1 MAPRGPSLTPHKF
14 RVQRFNEWEPFR
26 KIIESDEYKGWAFRG
41 QANADWPLYSSLS
54 RYLMAFRV
62 HPKAW
67 PQQEFKILRIF
78 KRKAHLLLD
87 QLPDDRDSFQ
97 WLALMQHHGAP
108 TRLLDF
114 SWSPFVATFFAIER
128 ATSEVAVWALFPP
141 GLSNRPMRTL
151 RASQKVR
158 KAEVAPWV
166 EGGYERHFLPNKHR
180 LVVAGEPHRM
190 NQRLIA
196 QSGTFVMPGI
206 LDEPIEELVPPSA
219 VIKFVLNTKTIRRRA
234 MSDLYHMNMSNATLF
249 PGLDGLARS
258 LAYELEF
265 HWAFDP
271 VTLEQRKGF
280 YVK

>member
-1 MAPRGPSLTPHKF
+1 MVASSKSN
-14 RVQRFNEWEPFR
+14 VQRFNTWEKFR
-26 KIIESDEYKGWAFRG
+26 GVIESDEYKGWAFRG

-54 RYLMAFRV
+54 RYLTAYQV

-67 PQQEFKILRIF
+67 AQQESRILRIF

-87 QLPDDRDSFQ
+87 HLPGDNDSFE

-114 SWSPFVATFFAIER
+114 SWSPFVATFFALER
-128 ATSEVAVWALFPP
+128 ATSDVAVWALFPP
-141 GLSNRPMRTL
+141 GLSNRPIRTL
-151 RASQKVR
+151 RASQRVR
-158 KAEVAPWV
+158 KDEMAPWV
-166 EGGYERHFLPNKHR
+166 EGGYEKHFLPNKHR

-196 QSGTFVMPGI
+196 QSGTFVMPGV
-206 LDEPIEELVPPSA
+206 LDKPIESLVSPPA
-219 VIKFVLNTKTIRRRA
+219 VMKFVLDTKTIRRRA
-234 MSDLYHMNMSNATLF
+234 MSELYNMNISNATLF

-271 VTLEQRKGF
+271 VTMRKRKGF
-280 YVK
+280 YVS

>member
-1 MAPRGPSLTPHKF
+1 MAPKRYKVLRFDSWERFREVIDGP
-14 RVQRFNEWEPFR
+14 
-26 KIIESDEYKGWAFRG
+26 EYKSWAFRG
-41 QANADWPLYSSLS
+41 QSSAEWPLYSSLS
-54 RYLMAFRV
+54 RYLMSYQV
-62 HPKAW
+62 HPEAW
-67 PQQEFKILRIF
+67 QQQEYRILRIF

-87 QLPDDRDSFQ
+87 HLPEENDSFQ

-114 SWSPFVATFFAIER
+114 TWSPFVATFFALER
-128 ATSEVAVWALFPP
+128 ATTEAAVWALFPP

-151 RASQKVR
+151 RASQRVR
-158 KAEVAPWV
+158 KDEIAPWV
-166 EGGYERHFLPNKHR
+166 PGGYEKHFLPNKHR
-180 LVVAGEPHRM
+180 IVIAGEPHRM

-196 QSGTFVMPGI
+196 QSGTFVMPGV
-206 LDEPIEELVPPSA
+206 LDEPIEKLVPPPA
-219 VIKFVLNTKTIRRRA
+219 VIKFVLDVKEIRRRA
-234 MSDLYHMNMSNATLF
+234 MSDFYHMNLSNATLF

-271 VTLEQRKGF
+271 VTMEKRKGF

>member
-1 MAPRGPSLTPHKF
+1 MPLPSPKF
-14 RVQRFNEWEPFR
+14 KVQRFSTWQAFR
-26 KIIESDEYKGWAFRG
+26 EVIESDEYKGWAFRG
-41 QANADWPLYSSLS
+41 QSNADWPLYSSLS
-54 RYLMAFRV
+54 RYLMGFRV

-67 PQQEFKILRIF
+67 SQQEFRILRIF
-78 KRKAHLLLD
+78 KRKAHLLLNH
-87 QLPDDRDSFQ
+87 LPDDEDVFQ

-114 SWSPFVATFFAIER
+114 SWSPYVATFFAIER
-128 ATSEVAVWALFPP
+128 ATSDVAVWALFPP

-158 KAEVAPWV
+158 RAEVAPWV
-166 EGGYERHFLPNKHR
+166 EGSYVRHFLPNKHR
-180 LVVAGEPHRM
+180 LVVVGEPHTM

-196 QSGTFVMPGI
+196 QSGTFVMPGV
-206 LDEPIEELVPPSA
+206 LQQPIEALAPPSA
-219 VIKFVLNTKTIRRRA
+219 VVKFVIDTEAIRRRA
-234 MSDLYHMNMSNATLF
+234 MPELYQMNVSNATLF

-271 VTLEQRKGF
+271 HTMKKRKGF